1 MDMKRRPDAA
11 TIKAGVNPRS
21 FYKAELPEMK
31 EPRRMAGGWVD
42 GGLCPFHADGR
53 AGSFRVHLETGAFCC
68 FACGAK
74 GGDIVAF
81 VQQRE
86 GLSFH
91 DALAKLTDDW
101 EV

>member
-1 MDMKRRPDAA
+1 MKRRLDAA
-11 TIKAGVNPRS
+11 TIKAGVTPRL
-21 FYKAELPEMK
+21 FYRAELPEMP
-31 EPRRMAGGWVD
+31 EPRRTARRWAD

-86 GLSFH
+86 GMCFH
-91 DALAKLTDDW
+91 DALNKLASEW
-101 EV
+101 GI

>member
-1 MDMKRRPDAA
+1 MKHRTDAA
-11 TIKAGVNPRS
+11 TIKARIAPAD
-21 FYKAELPEMK
+21 FYRADLPDML
-31 EPRRMAGGWVD
+31 EPRRKAGEWVD
-42 GGLCPFHADGR
+42 GGLCPFHADSR

-91 DALAKLTDDW
+91 DALAKLADEW
-101 EV
+101 GA

>member
-1 MDMKRRPDAA
+1 M
-11 TIKAGVNPRS
+11 
-21 FYKAELPEMK
+21 
-31 EPRRMAGGWVD
+31 D

-86 GLSFH
+86 GLSFQ
-91 DALAKLTDDW
+91 DALTKLADEW
-101 EV
+101 GV